1 MEKNNTITTILYPQK
16 QEWYPLLRGKIK
28 EQRKEIENGVSLI
41 IDNIA
46 EGGDKALLS
55 YVKIFDNLDIQT
67 KDLLVNE
74 KEYTDANN
82 KISKELSNAINCAIS
97 NVKKFHKIQKAE
109 DIKVETM
116 PGVVCY
122 QKSIPISKVGL
133 YIPGGT
139 APLFSTVIML
149 AVPAKIAGCKEIILC
164 TPVNKE
170 GAIAPE
176 VLYCAKQCGVDKVYK
191 AGGPAAIAAMA
202 YGTTT
207 IPKVNKIFGPGNS
220 YVTAAKQLI
229 SQNTCA
235 IDMPAGPSEVMILAD
250 DTANAQYV
258 CADFLSQLEHGNDS
272 QAVLVT
278 TSLLLAKK
286 VEKEFINQLN
296 KLSRQGYVLESAKN
310 SKIIV
315 LSCEEDLV
323 DIANV
328 YAPEHLII
336 CTQNYCQMAEKIE
349 NAGSIFLGNYT
360 PESAGDYASGTNHTL
375 PTGGWAKSYSGVNL
389 SSFTKRITLQ
399 EISKDGLKNIGGV
412 IVAMAQAEG
421 LDAHKRAVSIRLSDI
436 Q

>member
-55 YVKIFDNLDIQT
+55 YVKIFDNLDIQA